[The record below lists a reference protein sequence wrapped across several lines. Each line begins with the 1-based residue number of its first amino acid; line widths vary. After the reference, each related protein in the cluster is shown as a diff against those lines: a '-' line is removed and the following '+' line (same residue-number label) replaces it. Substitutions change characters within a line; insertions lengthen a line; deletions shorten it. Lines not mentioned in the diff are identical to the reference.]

1 MPIKHC
7 LIKVKGE
14 FMIKLDQVKRILMAF
29 HRRICLKIITQ
40 TPMGMT
46 SVEANIKIWEDSNL
60 FFKIFLENPLVNKVV
75 NLKENLK
82 IKEKT

>member
-1 MPIKHC
+1 
-7 LIKVKGE
+7 
-14 FMIKLDQVKRILMAF
+14 
-29 HRRICLKIITQ
+29 
-40 TPMGMT
+40 MT

-60 FFKIFLENPLVNKVV
+60 FFKIFLENPLVNKEV